1 MDSKK
6 YRIGIVGTG
15 FIARGLM
22 LALKYHPE
30 LQLSRV
36 LTRRNISKKLEKFPL
51 DQKVLTNDITDL
63 IKESDLVV
71 ECSGDVLHGTEAVE
85 QVLDAR
91 LPVVTMNSELQ
102 IVSGTM
108 LARKGT
114 LIEAEG
120 DQPGSLASLD
130 LEVRDMGFEP
140 VVYGN
145 IKRFLNLNP
154 TSEEMEYWSKRQGIS
169 MDQVT
174 AFTDGTKVQI
184 EQALVANGLGATILC
199 RNLSGIPCKALED
212 GAYRLGEMADGFGKA
227 VSDYVLSATAPAGV
241 FIVAKHVDEQKPY
254 LEYLK
259 LGSGPYYVILR
270 PYHLC
275 HLEIPRT
282 IINVLQEKNSRYCFN
297 NGQNPV
303 AQTFA
308 VAKRQIQKGESIK
321 RGLGSFDV
329 RGETAKIVN
338 HPEGI
343 PIGLLQ
349 EAIFIRPV
357 AEGQMV
363 TFPDVELPKSR
374 ALELWKQ
381 TLAEVMTKKHNQKI

>member
-1 MDSKK
+1 MNSMQEKK
-6 YRIGIVGTG
+6 YRIGVVGTG

-22 LALKYHPE
+22 LALKYPPE
-30 LQLSRV
+30 LQMSRV
-36 LTRRNISKKLEKFPL
+36 LTRRNISEKLEKFPI
-51 DQKVLTNDITDL
+51 DQEVLTNDVSDL
-63 IKESDLVV
+63 IKESDLIV
-71 ECSGDVLHGTEAVE
+71 ECSGDVLHGTEVVE
-85 QVLDAR
+85 QALESG

-102 IVSGTM
+102 VVSGTM

-114 LIEAEG
+114 LVEAEG
-120 DQPGSLASLD
+120 DQPGCLASLD

-154 TSEEMEYWSKRQGIS
+154 VKNEMEYWSKRQGIS
-169 MDQVT
+169 LDQVT
-174 AFTDGTKVQI
+174 AFTDGTKLQI
-184 EQALVANGLGATILC
+184 EQTLVANGLGATILC

-241 FIVAKHVDEQKPY
+241 FIVAKHVAEQKPY

-259 LGSGPYYVILR
+259 MGDGPYYVIVR

-282 IINVLQEKNSRYCFN
+282 ILHVLKDTNPRYRFN
-297 NGQNPV
+297 NGQNPI
-303 AQTFA
+303 AQTIA
-308 VAKRQIQKGESIK
+308 VAKRAIQKGEVVK

-329 RGETAKIVN
+329 RGEAAKIIN
-338 HPEGI
+338 HPEGV
-343 PIGLLQ
+343 PIGLIQ
-349 EAIFIRPV
+349 EATFVRPV
-357 AEGQMV
+357 AEGQIV
-363 TFPDVELPKSR
+363 TFADVELPKSR

-381 TLAEVMTKKHNQKI
+381 TVEEVMAGNK

>member
-1 MDSKK
+1 MSEAK
-6 YRIGIVGTG
+6 YRIGIIGTG

-30 LQLSRV
+30 LGVSKV
-36 LTRRNISKKLEKFPL
+36 LTRRNINEPLEKFPL
-51 DQKVLTNDITDL
+51 DTKVLTNSIEDL
-63 IKESDLVV
+63 IKSSDLVV
-71 ECSGDVLHGTEAVE
+71 ECSGDVIYGTEMVE
-85 QVLDAR
+85 KVLEAG

-102 IVSGTM
+102 VVSGTQ

-154 TSEEMEYWSKRQGIS
+154 LKDEMEYWSKRQGIS
-169 MDQVT
+169 LDQVT

-184 EQALVANGLGATILC
+184 EQTLVANGLGSTILC

-212 GAYRLGEMADGFGKA
+212 GAYRLGEMADGVGQA
-227 VSDYVLSATAPAGV
+227 ISDYVLSATAPAGV
-241 FIVAKHVDEQKPY
+241 FIVAKHQSEQKPY

-259 LGSGPYYVILR
+259 LGEGPYYVIVR

-282 IINVLQEKNSRYCFN
+282 IINVLKGYNSRYKFN

-303 AQTFA
+303 AQTIA
-308 VAKRQIQKGESIK
+308 IAKKNIEKGTVLR
-321 RGLGSFDV
+321 RGLGSFEV
-329 RGETAKIVN
+329 RGEAAKISNFPNAV
-338 HPEGI
+338 

-349 EAIFIRPV
+349 QATFTRAI
-357 AEGQMV
+357 AEGQIIS
-363 TFPDVELPKSR
+363 FDDVELPQTR
-374 ALELWKQ
+374 ALELWKE
-381 TLAEVMTKKHNQKI
+381 TVKEVLNRQ